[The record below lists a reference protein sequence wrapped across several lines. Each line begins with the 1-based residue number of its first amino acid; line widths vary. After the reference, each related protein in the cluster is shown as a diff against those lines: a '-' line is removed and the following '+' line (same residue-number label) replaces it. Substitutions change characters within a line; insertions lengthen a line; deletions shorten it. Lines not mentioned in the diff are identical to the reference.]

1 MGNMDD
7 VMHRKDEQERAESLS
22 EQWDAAAR
30 AAENYFRA
38 VEEAAETIE
47 AWAIDAAAIQDVF
60 AAARVEYLSIEPEAN
75 YFVVTVP
82 AQVNIQQRCERLDKA
97 AGDEWTVYY
106 SVRVWEGRHV
116 YVVRR
121 RGT

>member
-7 VMHRKDEQERAESLS
+7 VMHRKDEQERHAEL
-22 EQWDAAAR
+22 
-30 AAENYFRA
+30 
-38 VEEAAETIE
+38 E
-47 AWAIDAAAIQDVF
+47 AWLTDAAAIQQVF
-60 AAARVEYLSIEPEAN
+60 AAARVDYLSIEPEAH

-82 AQVNIQQRCERLDKA
+82 PQVNIQQRCERLDVA
-97 AGDEWTVYY
+97 AGDDWTVTY

-121 RGT
+121 RG